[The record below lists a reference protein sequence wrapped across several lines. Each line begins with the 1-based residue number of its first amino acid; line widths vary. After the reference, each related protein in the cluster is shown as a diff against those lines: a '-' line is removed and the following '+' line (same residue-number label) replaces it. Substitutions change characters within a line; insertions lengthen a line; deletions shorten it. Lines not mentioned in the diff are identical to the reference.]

1 MSTTVKC
8 GQCGRE
14 RTPQDPDYDPITVA
28 LYGRVGWYSDE
39 HCGEVCPEEMVG
51 PLELANQ
58 NFAYRV
64 DVEVSA

>member
-1 MSTTVKC
+1 MPSTATC
-8 GQCGRE
+8 GQCKRA

-51 PLELANQ
+51 LLELANPS
-58 NFAYRV
+58 FAYRV
-64 DVEVSA
+64 DVEVLS